1 MFQKCLCSLSLLC
14 AIAPVTLHAQSVVDL
29 AGRDRVS
36 LGRDLQI
43 FEDPEGQLGFE
54 EVQKKNFIQSQS
66 EIYSAGFTT
75 STLWARFRVNGTQ
88 GVWPWILQI
97 ESPLLE
103 EIDVYFVA
111 PDGTLEKRSTGL
123 WYPFSSREIAHRTF
137 LFRVPFES
145 NQHLTVYI
153 RAKTRAAFLLPVSI
167 VRFDT
172 FQDYDS
178 ILGILYG
185 FFYGSLF
192 IISSYHLFVFFSVRD
207 PLYLYNILFFSTGAV
222 FMASQQG
229 YLFQYFLPNVGRWS
243 LTINLMLNSLGAF
256 WVGMFCRVFLNLK
269 VATPTFD
276 RFVQFI
282 SISSLAPVVLI
293 FVMPYGVLAR
303 FMVFLV
309 IFSTI
314 LICVIGTLLAVR
326 RHRNAGLFLASFLVF
341 LSAASVYALRNL
353 GVVAPNVWVNN
364 ATQIGAFAQLILL
377 SVAVAD
383 RINTLKRERGEAEQA
398 SKMKSQFLATMSH
411 EIRTP
416 MSGVL
421 GMTGILLDT
430 KLDAEQERIAKTIQ
444 RSSTA
449 LLAILND
456 VLDLSRIESGKLQS
470 IPEPFEL
477 KQLLVDVVDMFRPSI
492 SDKVLLRLDLDDS
505 LPENVFGDAPRLR
518 QILLNLLG
526 NAVKFTQSGS
536 ITLRVRRGTESAE
549 NSRIVFQV
557 IDTGIGIPA
566 DKISKLF
573 EAFYQ
578 VEGSFARRFGGAGL
592 GLAIVARLV
601 ALLGGTIHAQST
613 EGLGSTFS
621 VEIPF
626 SKEANYGQTSPG
638 SGGRG
643 TLMKHDILIADDD
656 PISRE
661 VILRICSK
669 LGYPAQA
676 VAGGFEALAALE
688 NKKFTFIFMDMHMPG
703 LDGLQTTE
711 RIRSRKEF
719 SELRIVALTANV
731 MPEHRELCIK
741 AGMND
746 FLSKPVTLESIQRVL
761 GEQG

>member
-1 MFQKCLCSLSLLC
+1 MFQKCLCFVSFLC
-14 AIAPVTLHAQSVVDL
+14 ALAVSGLHAQSVVDL
-29 AGRDRVS
+29 AGRDRVPV
-36 LGRDLQI
+36 GRDLEI
-43 FEDPEGQLGFE
+43 FEDSEGQVGFE
-54 EVQKKNFIQSQS
+54 EVQKKNFIQSQA

-75 STLWARFRVNGTQ
+75 STVWARFRVNGIQ

-103 EIDVYFVA
+103 EVDVYFLA
-111 PDGTLEKRSTGL
+111 PDGTFQKRTTGL
-123 WYPFSSREIAHRTF
+123 WYPFGSREIAHRTF

-145 NQHLTVYI
+145 NQQLTVYI

-172 FQDYDS
+172 FQAYDS

-207 PLYLYNILFFSTGAV
+207 PLYLFNILFFSTGAA

-229 YLFQYFLPNVGRWS
+229 YLFQYFLPDAGRWS

-256 WVGMFCRVFLNLK
+256 WVGMFCRAFLNLK
-269 VATPTFD
+269 VATPRLD
-276 RFVQFI
+276 RFVQII
-282 SISSLAPVVLI
+282 SISSLAPVVLL
-293 FVMPYGVLAR
+293 FVMPYGILAR

-309 IFSTI
+309 IISTI

-326 RHRNAGLFLASFLVF
+326 RHRNAGLFLAAFLVF

-353 GVVAPNVWVNN
+353 GVIAPNVWVNN
-364 ATQIGAFAQLILL
+364 ATQLGAFAQLILL
-377 SVAVAD
+377 SMAVAD

-421 GMTGILLDT
+421 GMTGILLET
-430 KLDAEQERIAKTIQ
+430 KLDAEQERIARTIQ

-477 KQLLVDVVDMFRPSI
+477 RQLLVDVVDMFRPSV
-492 SDKVLLRLDLDDS
+492 SEKVLLRLDLDDG
-505 LPENVFGDAPRLR
+505 LPENVCGDAPRLR

-549 NSRIVFQV
+549 TSRFVFQV

-601 ALLGGTIHAQST
+601 ALLGGTIHAQSN
-613 EGLGSTFS
+613 EGLGSSFS

-626 SKEANYGQTSPG
+626 LREANFGHTSSSPAA
-638 SGGRG
+638 RG

-661 VILRICSK
+661 VILRICAR
-669 LGYPAQA
+669 LGHTAQA

-688 NKKFTFIFMDMHMPG
+688 SKKFTFIFMDMHMPG

-731 MPEHRELCIK
+731 MPEHRELCIQ

-746 FLSKPVTLESIQRVL
+746 FLSKPVTLEAIQRVL
-761 GEQG
+761 RE